1 MWRQESD
8 MPSLTA
14 NLTNLWQNNLTKDDY
29 NPMGNKFY
37 TKLTIATP
45 VIAALIA
52 PTVAYADTTAPESQ
66 VPATFTAQAQPA
78 STSLVDFNSTEVIE
92 LTPEERAEFKNVILD
107 AGDDSIPL
115 ITQNTLQNEYAR
127 KAQARAE
134 VFNKVLTGIDNT
146 RNELA
151 AKADAEKTAEADTE
165 AAKKKAEEDAKAKAD
180 AEKKV
185 AEAANADT
193 TANAKAT
200 TNADASTVSAQSN
213 SQVAY
218 TADTAA
224 PVVTP
229 STSTS
234 PTSVAA
240 SNFTVRVAPT
250 ADTAA
255 PSTDNLSAQRANI
268 VNTAKSGL
276 GGAYIWGGKT
286 FKAWDCSGYVSWVFA
301 QHGIKLTAYTYSM
314 AGELKP
320 TSTPQPGDIVFQ
332 NGYSHVGIYL
342 GDGKMISALNPSEG
356 TIIHST
362 SIMSVDGYYTA
373 L

>member
-1 MWRQESD
+1 
-8 MPSLTA
+8 
-14 NLTNLWQNNLTKDDY
+14 
-29 NPMGNKFY
+29 MGNKFY

-52 PTVAYADTTAPESQ
+52 PSVAYADTKAPEPQ
-66 VPATFTAQAQPA
+66 VPATFTTPA
-78 STSLVDFNSTEVIE
+78 PAASSNQVDFNNTKVIE
-92 LTPEERAEFKNVILD
+92 LTSEERHAFKNVIMD
-107 AGDDSIPL
+107 AGDESIPL
-115 ITQNTLQNEYAR
+115 LTQNTLQNEYAR

-134 VFNKVLTGIDNT
+134 AFDKVLTGIDST

-151 AKADAEKTAEADTE
+151 AKVDAEKKAEADAKAKADAEVAKQKAD
-165 AAKKKAEEDAKAKAD
+165 ADAKAKAD
-180 AEKKV
+180 AEKAV
-185 AEAANADT
+185 AATPNVVSQGNASA
-193 TANAKAT
+193 TAPTAEGVV
-200 TNADASTVSAQSN
+200 STQSN

-218 TADTAA
+218 TPNTTVAQATTTTGTSN
-224 PVVTP
+224 V
-229 STSTS
+229 STS

-240 SNFTVRVAPT
+240 SNFTVRVAPSE
-250 ADTAA
+250 ANSVA
-255 PSTDNLSAQRANI
+255 PSADNLSAQRANI
-268 VNTAKSGL
+268 VNTAKTGL

-314 AGELKP
+314 VGELKP
-320 TSTPQPGDIVFQ
+320 TSNPQPGDIVFQ
-332 NGYSHVGIYL
+332 NGYSHVGIYI

-356 TIIHST
+356 TRIHST

>member
-1 MWRQESD
+1 
-8 MPSLTA
+8 
-14 NLTNLWQNNLTKDDY
+14 
-29 NPMGNKFY
+29 MGNKFY
-37 TKLTIATP
+37 TKPTITTP
-45 VIAALIA
+45 VIAALLA
-52 PTVAYADTTAPESQ
+52 PSVAYADIKAPETQ
-66 VPATFTAQAQPA
+66 VPATFTAQAP
-78 STSLVDFNSTEVIE
+78 STPSSQVDFNNTQVVE
-92 LTPEERAEFKNVILD
+92 LTPEERAAFKNVILD
-107 AGDDSIPL
+107 AGDESIPL
-115 ITQNTLQNEYAR
+115 TAQNTLQNEHAR
-127 KAQARAE
+127 KAQARAQA
-134 VFNKVLTGIDNT
+134 FNKVLTDIDNT

-151 AKADAEKTAEADTE
+151 AKADAEKKAEADAKAKVDAE
-165 AAKKKAEEDAKAKAD
+165 AAKKKAEEEAKAKAD

-185 AEAANADT
+185 AEAVNATT
-193 TANAKAT
+193 TANAKVAS
-200 TNADASTVSAQSN
+200 NADASTVSAQSN

-218 TADTAA
+218 TANTAA

-229 STSTS
+229 SASTS

-250 ADTAA
+250 ADTTA

-268 VNTAKSGL
+268 VNTAKTGL

-301 QHGIKLTAYTYSM
+301 QHGIKLTASTYSM
-314 AGELKP
+314 VGELKP
-320 TSTPQPGDIVFQ
+320 TATPQPGDIVFQ
-332 NGYSHVGIYL
+332 NGYSHVGIYI

-356 TIIHST
+356 TRIHST

>member
-1 MWRQESD
+1 
-8 MPSLTA
+8 
-14 NLTNLWQNNLTKDDY
+14 
-29 NPMGNKFY
+29 MGNKFY

-45 VIAALIA
+45 VIAALLA
-52 PTVAYADTTAPESQ
+52 PSVAYADIKAPETQ
-66 VPATFTAQAQPA
+66 VPATFTAQAP
-78 STSLVDFNSTEVIE
+78 STPSSQVDFNNTQVVE
-92 LTPEERAEFKNVILD
+92 LTPEERAAFKNVILD
-107 AGDDSIPL
+107 AGDESIPL
-115 ITQNTLQNEYAR
+115 IAQNTLQNEHAR
-127 KAQARAE
+127 KAQARAQA
-134 VFNKVLTGIDNT
+134 FNKVLTDIDNT

-151 AKADAEKTAEADTE
+151 AKADAEKKAEADAKAKADAE
-165 AAKKKAEEDAKAKAD
+165 AAKKKAEEEAKAKAD

-185 AEAANADT
+185 AEAVNATT
-193 TANAKAT
+193 TANAKVAS
-200 TNADASTVSAQSN
+200 NADASTVSAQSN
-213 SQVAY
+213 SQVAP
-218 TADTAA
+218 TANTAA

-229 STSTS
+229 SASTS

-268 VNTAKSGL
+268 VNTAKTGL

-314 AGELKP
+314 VGELKP
-320 TSTPQPGDIVFQ
+320 TATPQPGDIVFQ
-332 NGYSHVGIYL
+332 NGYSHVGIYI

-356 TIIHST
+356 TRIHST

>member
-1 MWRQESD
+1 
-8 MPSLTA
+8 
-14 NLTNLWQNNLTKDDY
+14 
-29 NPMGNKFY
+29 MGNKFY
-37 TKLTIATP
+37 AKLTIATP

-52 PTVAYADTTAPESQ
+52 PSVAYADTKAPEPQ
-66 VPATFTAQAQPA
+66 VPATFTTPA
-78 STSLVDFNSTEVIE
+78 PAASSNQVDFNNTKVIE
-92 LTPEERAEFKNVILD
+92 LTSEERHAFKNVIMD
-107 AGDDSIPL
+107 AGDESIPL
-115 ITQNTLQNEYAR
+115 LTQNTLQNEYAR

-134 VFNKVLTGIDNT
+134 AFDKVLTGIDST

-151 AKADAEKTAEADTE
+151 AKVDAEKKAEA
-165 AAKKKAEEDAKAKAD
+165 DAKAKAD
-180 AEKKV
+180 AEKAV
-185 AEAANADT
+185 AATPNVVSQGNASA
-193 TANAKAT
+193 TAPTAEGVV
-200 TNADASTVSAQSN
+200 STQSN

-218 TADTAA
+218 TPNTTVAQATTTTGTSN
-224 PVVTP
+224 V
-229 STSTS
+229 STS

-240 SNFTVRVAPT
+240 SNFTVRVAPSE
-250 ADTAA
+250 ANSVA

-268 VNTAKSGL
+268 VNTAKTGL

-314 AGELKP
+314 VGELKP
-320 TSTPQPGDIVFQ
+320 TSNPQPGDIVFQ
-332 NGYSHVGIYL
+332 NGYSHVGVYL

-356 TIIHST
+356 TLIHST

>member
-1 MWRQESD
+1 
-8 MPSLTA
+8 
-14 NLTNLWQNNLTKDDY
+14 
-29 NPMGNKFY
+29 MGNKFY

-45 VIAALIA
+45 VIAALLA
-52 PTVAYADTTAPESQ
+52 PSVAYADIKAPETQ
-66 VPATFTAQAQPA
+66 VPATFTAQAP
-78 STSLVDFNSTEVIE
+78 STPSSQVDFNNTQVVE
-92 LTPEERAEFKNVILD
+92 LTPEERAAFKNVILD
-107 AGDDSIPL
+107 AGDESIPL
-115 ITQNTLQNEYAR
+115 TTQNTLQNEHAR
-127 KAQARAE
+127 KAQARAQA
-134 VFNKVLTGIDNT
+134 FNKVLTDIDNT

-151 AKADAEKTAEADTE
+151 AKADAEK
-165 AAKKKAEEDAKAKAD
+165 
-180 AEKKV
+180 KV
-185 AEAANADT
+185 AEAVNATT
-193 TANAKAT
+193 TANAKVAS
-200 TNADASTVSAQSN
+200 NDASTVSAQSN

-218 TADTAA
+218 TANTAA

-229 STSTS
+229 SASTS

-268 VNTAKSGL
+268 VNTAKTGL

-301 QHGIKLTAYTYSM
+301 QHGIKLNAYTYSM
-314 AGELKP
+314 VGELKP

-356 TIIHST
+356 TLIHST
-362 SIMSVDGYYTA
+362 SIMPVDGYYTA